1 VTLLLIL
8 VLRQAGRRAN
18 LELCTSIQVQYR
30 LIILYSE
37 TRPNVKPETDVGKLN
52 KNKNMTPISD
62 NTIYYT
68 LSTISQTMAAL
79 FAVVGTFVIFQIQAT
94 EARLINLLNVRANN
108 ETKDNSQKRVKAIIA
123 AKKFKEANNFFSMP
137 DTSGGQIDNDI
148 TKLTEY
154 KSLIKVAILVSAIT
168 IILSI
173 VMLCLVDQIKTYQY
187 FSFMFYFNSFL
198 FVASL
203 ILVAQKILE
212 TIK

>member
-1 VTLLLIL
+1 
-8 VLRQAGRRAN
+8 
-18 LELCTSIQVQYR
+18 
-30 LIILYSE
+30 
-37 TRPNVKPETDVGKLN
+37 
-52 KNKNMTPISD
+52 MTTISD

-79 FAVVGTFVIFQIQAT
+79 FAVVGTFVIFQIQAA

-108 ETKDNSQKRVKAIIA
+108 ETKDSSQKRVKAIIA
-123 AKKFKEANNFFSMP
+123 SKKFKEANNFFSMP
-137 DTSGGQIDNDI
+137 DSSGGLIDNDI

-173 VMLCLVDQIKTYQY
+173 VMLCLVDQIKTYLF
-187 FSFMFYFNSFL
+187 FSFMFYCNSFL

-203 ILVAQKILE
+203 ILVARKILK
-212 TIK
+212 TFK